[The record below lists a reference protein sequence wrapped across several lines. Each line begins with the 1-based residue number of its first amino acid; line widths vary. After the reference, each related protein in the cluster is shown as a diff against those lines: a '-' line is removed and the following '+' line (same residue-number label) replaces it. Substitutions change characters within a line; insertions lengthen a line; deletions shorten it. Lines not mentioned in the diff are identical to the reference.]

1 MTGTYSR
8 TAEQWTRRLE
18 YRLAGEPGMDRAAVT
33 EVLDEV
39 AAHCAETGRHPEEA
53 FGPPDTFAAEAAHD
67 RVPAEERARRD
78 RAFRTPSEFRS
89 AGLVTVTGLLAVF
102 TVFALVHHGL
112 WFDLTVSALCGVALM
127 AVVVQL
133 AWYGRELHADGR
145 IRAAAVALGGA
156 AVLVVASALAFLSLP
171 DDRITRFPTLALIP
185 VCGAL
190 HALTVRLG
198 RERDRRVAAQDG
210 PGDPADPE
218 QWLRRL
224 EALLRG
230 RHQLPARR
238 AAELTAEARAHL
250 AASGSSPAEEFGPVE
265 VYALGLA
272 EHAGPRSRWSRTGWW
287 LPVMCTLL
295 TAGWAV
301 RLYQGS
307 LDWLFWVNTAG
318 VVGVA
323 LLWIAKTVPDKPSS

>member
-1 MTGTYSR
+1 MTETHRR
-8 TAEQWTRRLE
+8 TAEQWTQRLE
-18 YRLAGEPGMDRAAVT
+18 YRLAGEPGMDRAAIT

-53 FGPPDTFAAEAAHD
+53 FGTPDEFAARAARD
-67 RVPAEERARRD
+67 RVPVEERARRD
-78 RAFRTPSEFRS
+78 RSFRAPSEFWP

-112 WFDLTVSALCGVALM
+112 WFDVTVSGLCGVALM

-133 AWYGRELHADGR
+133 GWFGLGLHADGR
-145 IRAAAVALGGA
+145 IRAAALAVGGA
-156 AVLVVASALAFLSLP
+156 AALVVASALAFLALP
-171 DDRITRFPTLALIP
+171 DDRIARFPTLALIP
-185 VCGAL
+185 VCVAL

-198 RERDRRVAAQDG
+198 RGRHSRATAPAG
-210 PGDPADPE
+210 PGDPTDPD

-230 RHQLPARR
+230 RHKLPGRR
-238 AAELTAEARAHL
+238 AAELTAEARNHL

-272 EHAGPRSRWSRTGWW
+272 EHAGPRTWWSRSDWQ
-287 LPVMCTLL
+287 LPVLCALV
-295 TAGWAV
+295 TASWVV
-301 RLYQGS
+301 RLYQG
-307 LDWLFWVNTAG
+307 DIDRVFWVNTAG
-318 VVGVA
+318 VVAVA
-323 LLWIAKTVPDKPSS
+323 LLWVAKVMPDKPSS